1 MKPKGTDTIPAM
13 LTPGEYVMQR
23 KAVDFYGPEIMQAIN
38 NMKVPKRFFMPG
50 DDMRHGRGG
59 IPETAGDHRETVDL
73 SPTSVQAAAQA
84 GTPIIQIE
92 NKTIAQANSASN
104 RRTTTTGVVD
114 GIIGYDLQ

>member
-1 MKPKGTDTIPAM
+1 M

-59 IPETAGDHRETVDL
+59 LSGTSGGQRVTVDL
-73 SPTSVQAAAQA
+73 SPTSVQAVAQA
-84 GTPIIQIE
+84 VKPILQIE

-104 RRTTTTGVVD
+104 RRTTTTGALRSEEHTTE
-114 GIIGYDLQ
+114 IQSRRQ